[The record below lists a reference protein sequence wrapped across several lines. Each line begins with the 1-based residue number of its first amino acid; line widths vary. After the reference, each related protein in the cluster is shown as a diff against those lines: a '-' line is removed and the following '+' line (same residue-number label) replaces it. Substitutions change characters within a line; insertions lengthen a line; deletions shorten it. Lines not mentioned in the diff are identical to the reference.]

1 MLTYFLN
8 SLLDLV
14 VYTTNVHLI
23 RDESK
28 RISEIFILLPR
39 HRLYYAGGLSQN
51 ARLPRPCVLRQRLRA
66 KMK

>member
-1 MLTYFLN
+1 
-8 SLLDLV
+8 
-14 VYTTNVHLI
+14 LI

-28 RISEIFILLPR
+28 RIIEIFILLPR